1 MCTPPG
7 FVAIKKS
14 LLSTKLAS
22 EHNKERAAPHYA
34 PELSSVYGDVLT
46 KISILI
52 SMYYVTTC
60 VLVADYSKGEEEG
73 RERASTEFISD
84 YNLAIHQGTRGLW
97 KAVLNCFRFST
108 CARNS

>member
-1 MCTPPG
+1 M
-7 FVAIKKS
+7 AIKKS

-73 RERASTEFISD
+73 GERGRERALSSFLTI
-84 YNLAIHQGTRGLW
+84 I
-97 KAVLNCFRFST
+97 
-108 CARNS
+108 

>member
-22 EHNKERAAPHYA
+22 EHNKER
-34 PELSSVYGDVLT
+34 ELRLITRQSSAVYGDVLT

-73 RERASTEFISD
+73 RERERALSSFLTI
-84 YNLAIHQGTRGLW
+84 I
-97 KAVLNCFRFST
+97 
-108 CARNS
+108 